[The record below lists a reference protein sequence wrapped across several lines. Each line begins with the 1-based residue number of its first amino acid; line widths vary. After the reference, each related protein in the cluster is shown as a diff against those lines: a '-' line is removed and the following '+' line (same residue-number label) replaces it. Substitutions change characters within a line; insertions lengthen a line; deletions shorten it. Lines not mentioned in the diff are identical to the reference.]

1 MKSQVRILLRPPTP
15 PLVNPKTHKST
26 GDAMTGVSD
35 GSSAQRPAV
44 DAAQRPAVDAAQR
57 PAVDAAQRPAV
68 DAAHPFAHAFGR
80 VLTEREP
87 RKMRLPGV
95 TAAAVLVALFEEDG
109 EVRVWL
115 LRRPTDLRTHAG
127 QVALPGGKKDA
138 GDATIVATALREAH
152 EEIGLLPTS
161 VKVLGVGDEY
171 ITVTRFAVTPV
182 VAWVTGP
189 FAPKPNPA
197 EASRVFSAPFSL
209 FRDRGLVRAI
219 PLESVRRLIRAYE
232 VDGELVWGATAAILC
247 NLARLVRIR

>member
-1 MKSQVRILLRPPTP
+1 MKSQVRILLRPPTH

-35 GSSAQRPAV
+35 GSS
-44 DAAQRPAVDAAQR
+44 
-57 PAVDAAQRPAV
+57 AQRPAV